1 MFNIL
6 DFEIH
11 NDENERQY
19 IWRVGQYVKQG
30 KITWKELSPIINE
43 KWRDS
48 EDEYRDESAYRKP
61 FQSAENYYEDVFS
74 KMMDDEYAK
83 EINLQKRELEKAKIQ
98 FRDERNAWN
107 KQNYDSARVNQKLDY
122 LEEQLTSI
130 GNVNFQPHDNVEI
143 NSDNDILIILSD
155 LHIGACYLSA
165 FGEYNSDI
173 AKDRL
178 NQLLNETIKIA
189 KRHSSENCFVSLQG
203 DVISGNIHNSITVT
217 NRENVIDQIKLASE
231 LISSFCYELS
241 KVFSKVYMTSVDGNH
256 SRISRKDDALHDE
269 RLDNL
274 ICWAVKNSLSYV
286 DNFITLNQYID
297 TGISTMNIRGK
308 TYIGVHG
315 DYDSYTKSGVG
326 NLALAIGFIPYA
338 ITFGHM
344 HTCAIDECNGIKMI
358 RGGSLG
364 GCGDSYTIE
373 KRLTG
378 KPSQMICVCNN
389 KGVECYYPIELK

>member
-1 MFNIL
+1 VFNIL

-61 FQSAENYYEDVFS
+61 FRSAENYYEDVFS

-107 KQNYDSARVNQKLDY
+107 KQNYDSARANQKLDY

-155 LHIGACYLSA
+155 LHIGACYSSA

-189 KRHSSENCFVSLQG
+189 KRHGSENCFVSLQG

-274 ICWAVKNSLSYV
+274 ICWTVKNSLSYV

-315 DYDSYTKSGVG
+315 DYDSYTKRDVG

-389 KGVECYYPIELK
+389 KGVECYYPINLK